1 VKTIAI
7 ISQKGGAGKTT
18 IAVHLAVQAAKEGKS
33 VIVLDLDP
41 QASAMSWKDV
51 RAEDTPEVTSI
62 QPARLNV
69 ILNSLKKANADFV
82 ILDTAPHSENAA
94 LLAAQAADV
103 ILAPCRPAF
112 LDLKAIES
120 TANLMKLAGK
130 KGIAVL
136 NCVPSR
142 GAAAADESTAVL
154 TQFGFEVA
162 PVQLGNRAAYIHSL
176 AAGLTAQE
184 YEPNGKATDEIKAL
198 YSYICITI

>member
-1 VKTIAI
+1 MKTIAI

>member
-130 KGIAVL
+130 KGIALL